1 MACHLIEIMPYFG
14 GYGSFWMLR
23 QKLQAVRYLRP
34 RFPDRGDKKN
44 GVCYGFD
51 ARARTPITPNHSH
64 SIVPGGFDVMS

>member
-1 MACHLIEIMPYFG
+1 
-14 GYGSFWMLR
+14 MLR